1 MKGSPLQLL
10 GSPRRRR
17 RLARIAVALVV
28 AGAAAF
34 GVTLLTLNESP
45 QTKEVFEPGKP
56 VVTDT
61 QKPVRLGQ
69 ADRRAIGRT
78 LVAFVRN
85 GVAQQDLT
93 AAYDL
98 VTPAFRGGTTRAQWR
113 QGASPVYVYPAVT
126 RRISGNWRVD
136 YSYRRQVGI
145 AMMLSST
152 RPRKVGQIIFHGELR
167 KHRGGWLVDSFA
179 PVATFSPIGVGRQH
193 ETGPADY
200 TGGSRAEVYSQEA
213 ALSTLWI
220 IVPVGVLALV
230 LLVPL
235 GFVLFSRL
243 RDRRVA
249 RAHEATLP
257 KTLPPLPTRR
267 G

>member
-1 MKGSPLQLL
+1 MLGSLRLL
-10 GSPRRRR
+10 DSPRRRR
-17 RLARIAVALVV
+17 RLARAAVLLAVAGGV
-28 AGAAAF
+28 AF
-34 GVTLLTLNESP
+34 GITRLTLNENVHP
-45 QTKEVFEPGKP
+45 KEVFQPGKP
-56 VVTDT
+56 VETS
-61 QKPVRLGQ
+61 QKPVPLSR
-69 ADRRAIGRT
+69 ADRRKIGRT
-78 LVAFVRN
+78 MVAFVRD
-85 GVAQQDLT
+85 GVAQGNPS

-98 VTPAFRGGTTRAQWR
+98 VTPAFRGGTTRAKWR
-113 QGASPVYVYPAVT
+113 KGASPVYTYPAVT
-126 RRISGNWRVD
+126 RGISGNWRVD
-136 YSYRRQVGI
+136 YSYRGQVGI

-167 KHRGGWLVDSFA
+167 KRRGSWLVDSFA

-213 ALSTLWI
+213 ALSPLWI
-220 IVPVGVLALV
+220 VVPVGLLALV

-235 GFVLFSRL
+235 GFVLSSRL

-249 RAHEATLP
+249 RAHEARLP
-257 KTLPPLPTRR
+257 KTLPPLPPRR

>member
-1 MKGSPLQLL
+1 VKGSVLQLL

-56 VVTDT
+56 VETDT
-61 QKPVRLGQ
+61 QKPVRLGEV
-69 ADRRAIGRT
+69 DRRAIGRT
-78 LVAFVRN
+78 LLAFVRN

-113 QGASPVYVYPAVT
+113 KGASPVYVYPAVT

-136 YSYRRQVGI
+136 YSYRGQVGI
-145 AMMLSST
+145 AMMLSAT

-167 KHRGGWLVDSFA
+167 KHRGSWLVDSFP
-179 PVATFSPIGVGRQH
+179 PVATFSPIGVGPQH

-200 TGGSRAEVYSQEA
+200 TGGSRAEVYSEEA

-220 IVPVGVLALV
+220 IVPVSVLALV

-235 GFVLFSRL
+235 GFVLVSRL

>member
-1 MKGSPLQLL
+1 VKGSVLQLL

-56 VVTDT
+56 VETDT
-61 QKPVRLGQ
+61 QKPVRLGEV
-69 ADRRAIGRT
+69 DRRAIGRT
-78 LVAFVRN
+78 LLAFVRN

-113 QGASPVYVYPAVT
+113 KGASPVYVYPAVT

-136 YSYRRQVGI
+136 YSYRGQVGI

-167 KHRGGWLVDSFA
+167 KHRGSWLVDSFA
-179 PVATFSPIGVGRQH
+179 PVATFSPIGVGPQH

-220 IVPVGVLALV
+220 IVPVSVLALV

-235 GFVLFSRL
+235 GFVLVSRL

>member
-1 MKGSPLQLL
+1 MLGSLRLL
-10 GSPRRRR
+10 SSPRRRR
-17 RLARIAVALVV
+17 RLARAAVLFAVAGGV
-28 AGAAAF
+28 AF
-34 GVTLLTLNESP
+34 GITRLTLNENVHE
-45 QTKEVFEPGKP
+45 KEVFEPGKP
-56 VVTDT
+56 VVTDN
-61 QKPVRLGQ
+61 QKPVRLRK
-69 ADRRAIGRT
+69 ADRREIGRT
-78 LVAFVRN
+78 LVAFVQN

-113 QGASPVYVYPAVT
+113 RGASPVYVYPAVT
-126 RRISGNWRVD
+126 RKISGNWRVD
-136 YSYRRQVGI
+136 YAYRDQVGV

-167 KHRGGWLVDSFA
+167 KRRGSWLVDSFA

-200 TGGSRAEVYSQEA
+200 TGGSRTEAYSQEA

-220 IVPVGVLALV
+220 VVPAGVLALV

-235 GFVLFSRL
+235 GFVLLSRL
-243 RDRRVA
+243 RDRRIA

-257 KTLPPLPTRR
+257 KTLPPLPQRR

>member
-1 MKGSPLQLL
+1 M
-10 GSPRRRR
+10 
-17 RLARIAVALVV
+17 
-28 AGAAAF
+28 AGAVAF

-45 QTKEVFEPGKP
+45 RTKEVFEPGKP
-56 VVTDT
+56 VVTDN
-61 QKPVRLGQ
+61 QKPVRLGK

-113 QGASPVYVYPAVT
+113 KGASPVYIYPAVT
-126 RRISGNWRVD
+126 RRIAGNWRVD
-136 YSYRRQVGI
+136 YSYRGQVGV

-167 KHRGGWLVDSFA
+167 KHRGSWLVDSFA

-200 TGGSRAEVYSQEA
+200 AGGSRAEVYSQEA
-213 ALSTLWI
+213 ALSPLWI
-220 IVPVGVLALV
+220 VVPVGLLALV

-235 GFVLFSRL
+235 GFVLSSRL

-249 RAHEATLP
+249 RVHEATLP

>member
-1 MKGSPLQLL
+1 VKGSRLQLL

-17 RLARIAVALVV
+17 RVARIALAVVV

-34 GVTLLTLNESP
+34 GVTLLTRNESP

-56 VVTDT
+56 IVTDT
-61 QKPVRLGQ
+61 QKPVRLGK

-98 VTPAFRGGTTRAQWR
+98 VTPGFRGGTTRTQWR
-113 QGASPVYVYPAVT
+113 KKGSPVYVYPAVT
-126 RRISGNWRVD
+126 RGISGNWRVD
-136 YSYRRQVGI
+136 YSYRGQVGV

-167 KHRGGWLVDSFA
+167 KRGGRWLVDSFA

-200 TGGSRAEVYSQEA
+200 TGGSRAEAYSQEA

-220 IVPVGVLALV
+220 VVPASVLALV
-230 LLVPL
+230 VLVPL
-235 GFVLFSRL
+235 GFVLVSRL

-267 G
+267 S

>member
-1 MKGSPLQLL
+1 MKGSLQLPS
-10 GSPRRRR
+10 SPRRRR

-28 AGAAAF
+28 AGAVAL
-34 GVTLLTLNESP
+34 GVTLLTRNESP
-45 QTKEVFEPGKP
+45 QTKEVFQPGKP
-56 VVTDT
+56 VETDT
-61 QKPVRLGQ
+61 QKPVRLGK

-78 LVAFVRN
+78 LVAFVRT
-85 GVAQQDLT
+85 GVAQQDLS

-98 VTPAFRGGTTRAQWR
+98 VTPAFRGGTTRGQWR
-113 QGASPVYVYPAVT
+113 KGASPIYVYPAVT
-126 RRISGNWRVD
+126 RGISGNWRVD
-136 YSYRRQVGI
+136 YSYRGQVGI

-152 RPRKVGQIIFHGELR
+152 HPRKVGQIIFHGELR
-167 KHRGGWLVDSFA
+167 KRRGSWLVDSFA

-235 GFVLFSRL
+235 GFVLVSRL

>member
-1 MKGSPLQLL
+1 VKRSLQLL
-10 GSPRRRR
+10 ASPRRRR
-17 RLARIAVALVV
+17 RLARIAIVLVV

-56 VVTDT
+56 VVTENPR
-61 QKPVRLGQ
+61 PVRLGK

-78 LVAFVRN
+78 LVAFVRT

-98 VTPAFRGGTTRAQWR
+98 VTPSFRGGTTPTQWR
-113 QGASPVYVYPAVT
+113 RGGSPIYVYPAAT
-126 RRISGNWRVD
+126 QRISGNWRVD
-136 YSYRRQVGI
+136 YSYRGQVGV

-167 KHRGGWLVDSFA
+167 KRGGSWLVDSFA
-179 PVATFSPIGVGRQH
+179 PMATFSPIGVGRQH

-200 TGGSRAEVYSQEA
+200 AGGSRTDVYSQEA
-213 ALSTLWI
+213 ALSNLWI
-220 IVPVGVLALV
+220 VVPLSVLALV

-235 GFVLFSRL
+235 GFVLVSRL

-249 RAHEATLP
+249 RAHEATMP

>member
-1 MKGSPLQLL
+1 MKGSLELL

-56 VVTDT
+56 VVTDN
-61 QKPVRLGQ
+61 QKPVPLGK
-69 ADRRAIGRT
+69 ADRRAISRT

-113 QGASPVYVYPAVT
+113 
-126 RRISGNWRVD
+126 
-136 YSYRRQVGI
+136 
-145 AMMLSST
+145 
-152 RPRKVGQIIFHGELR
+152 
-167 KHRGGWLVDSFA
+167 
-179 PVATFSPIGVGRQH
+179 
-193 ETGPADY
+193 
-200 TGGSRAEVYSQEA
+200 
-213 ALSTLWI
+213 
-220 IVPVGVLALV
+220 
-230 LLVPL
+230 
-235 GFVLFSRL
+235 
-243 RDRRVA
+243 
-249 RAHEATLP
+249 
-257 KTLPPLPTRR
+257 
-267 G
+267 

>member
-1 MKGSPLQLL
+1 VKGSVLQLL

-56 VVTDT
+56 VETDT
-61 QKPVRLGQ
+61 QKPVRLGEV
-69 ADRRAIGRT
+69 DRRAIGRT
-78 LVAFVRN
+78 LLAFVRN

-113 QGASPVYVYPAVT
+113 KGASPVYVYPAVT

-136 YSYRRQVGI
+136 YSYRGQVGI

-167 KHRGGWLVDSFA
+167 KHRGSWLVDSFA
-179 PVATFSPIGVGRQH
+179 PVATFSPIGVGPQH

-200 TGGSRAEVYSQEA
+200 TGGSRAEVYSEEA

-220 IVPVGVLALV
+220 IVPVSVLALV

-235 GFVLFSRL
+235 GFVLVSRL

>member
-1 MKGSPLQLL
+1 VKGSVLQLL

-56 VVTDT
+56 VETDT
-61 QKPVRLGQ
+61 QKPVRLGEV
-69 ADRRAIGRT
+69 DRRAIGRT
-78 LVAFVRN
+78 LLAFVRN

-113 QGASPVYVYPAVT
+113 KGASPVYGYPAVT

-136 YSYRRQVGI
+136 YSYRGQVGI

-167 KHRGGWLVDSFA
+167 KHRGSWLVDSFA
-179 PVATFSPIGVGRQH
+179 PVATFSPIGVGPQH

-200 TGGSRAEVYSQEA
+200 TGGSRAEVYSEEA

-220 IVPVGVLALV
+220 IVPVSVLALV

-235 GFVLFSRL
+235 GFVLVSRL

>member
-1 MKGSPLQLL
+1 VKGSLLQLL

-17 RLARIAVALVV
+17 RLARVAAALVV

-34 GVTLLTLNESP
+34 GTTLLTRNESP

-56 VVTDT
+56 VVTDN
-61 QKPVRLGQ
+61 QKPVRLGK

-113 QGASPVYVYPAVT
+113 KGASPVYVYPAVT
-126 RRISGNWRVD
+126 RQISGNWRVD
-136 YSYRRQVGI
+136 YAYRGQVGV

-167 KHRGGWLVDSFA
+167 KRRSGWLVDSFA

-200 TGGSRAEVYSQEA
+200 TGGSRAEVYSQKA

-220 IVPVGVLALV
+220 VVPASVLALV

-235 GFVLFSRL
+235 GFVLFSRVH
-243 RDRRVA
+243 DRRVA

>member
-1 MKGSPLQLL
+1 
-10 GSPRRRR
+10 
-17 RLARIAVALVV
+17 
-28 AGAAAF
+28 
-34 GVTLLTLNESP
+34 
-45 QTKEVFEPGKP
+45 
-56 VVTDT
+56 
-61 QKPVRLGQ
+61 
-69 ADRRAIGRT
+69 
-78 LVAFVRN
+78 VAFVRN

-113 QGASPVYVYPAVT
+113 KGASPVYVYPAVT

-136 YSYRRQVGI
+136 YSYRGQVGI

-167 KHRGGWLVDSFA
+167 KHRGSWLVDSFA

-220 IVPVGVLALV
+220 IVPVSVLALV

-235 GFVLFSRL
+235 GFVLVSRL